1 MKTILIAHN
10 YTENSFASMSY
21 YLAHHLA
28 DLGNRVIFI
37 SHKPFFKEK
46 EIISKEKGEII
57 VYSWPTQKRPTS
69 IKDVL
74 WFSKIYFKYKPNVV
88 VGHFVGANITIAMSK
103 VLSFSKAKTFA
114 YYHTLSNQILTD
126 KKQSGIKYKMQFLRK
141 KMFYKLF
148 CNAIVCPSELAK
160 SDLEK
165 YYSVTKGIVV
175 LNPMKDRF
183 KNKTDIG
190 QNISISFL
198 GRLDPSKGI
207 LDLIKAFKI
216 YCDKVKT
223 TNIILNIAGTGSQEK
238 EIKELVKN
246 DDNIFYFGGLGY
258 DKIDDYL
265 CKSHF
270 AIIPSKVDN
279 LPTVGLEAMMNQTPL
294 LISNSTGLTEYVQDN
309 HQCFKFDSNQESM
322 ISLFERV
329 ESSFNQQAQ
338 MSVNARNTFL
348 VKFTIDNYCINF
360 SNELLK

>member
-37 SHKPFFKEK
+37 SHNPFFKEK
-46 EIISKEKGEII
+46 EIIKKEKGEII
-57 VYSWPTQKRPTS
+57 VYSWSTQKRPTS

-74 WFSKIYFKYKPNVV
+74 WFSKIYFKYKPDVV
-88 VGHFVGANITIAMSK
+88 VGHFVGANISIAISK
-103 VLSFSKAKTFA
+103 ILSFGRAKTFA
-114 YYHTLSNQILTD
+114 YYHTLSDQISKD
-126 KKQSGIKYKMQFLRK
+126 QKHSGIKHNMFFLRK

-148 CNAIVCPSELAK
+148 CNVVVCPSELAK
-160 SDLEK
+160 LDLEK
-165 YYSVTKGIVV
+165 YYSVTKGIVF

-183 KNKTDIG
+183 KGKTDNSE
-190 QNISISFL
+190 NIVISFL

-207 LDLIKAFKI
+207 LDLVTAFKT
-216 YCDKVKT
+216 YCDKIKT

-238 EIKELVKN
+238 EIKELIKN
-246 DDNIFYFGGLGY
+246 SENIVYFGGLPY

-294 LISNSTGLTEYVQDN
+294 LISNATGLTKYVEDGN
-309 HQCFKFDSNQESM
+309 ECFKFDSNQESM
-322 ISLFERV
+322 VSIFERV
-329 ESSFNQQAQ
+329 ESNFNLQPQ
-338 MSVNARNTFL
+338 MSANARNTFL
-348 VKFTIDNYCINF
+348 LKFTIDNYCINF